1 MQQLAER
8 HQRFQAAVRQGWKHL
23 IRSARPHR
31 ARRRLDRAGQP
42 QIDPVALTM
51 LAVNRL
57 GPATVRTATQ
67 GRALVIAVPDART
80 AEIFRAALQEMQ
92 KTRRTDRL
100 VDVVVAA
107 EPARRGDAH
116 SNFSTGFIRSDD
128 QKAAQSVLVTTP
140 TERWWKRAR

>member
-23 IRSARPHR
+23 ISTTRPGRTRQRPDR
-31 ARRRLDRAGQP
+31 ARQAA
-42 QIDPVALTM
+42 IDPVALTM

-67 GRALVIAVPDART
+67 GRALVIAVPDAHT
-80 AEIFRAALQEMQ
+80 AEIFRAALREMQ

-107 EPARRGDAH
+107 EPAAHRLGRDA
-116 SNFSTGFIRSDD
+116 SE
-128 QKAAQSVLVTTP
+128 A
-140 TERWWKRAR
+140 

>member
-23 IRSARPHR
+23 ISTARPRR
-31 ARRRLDRAGQP
+31 ARQRPARSRQTA
-42 QIDPVALTM
+42 IDPVALTM

-67 GRALVIAVPDART
+67 GRALVVAVPDAHT

-107 EPARRGDAH
+107 EPDARRLDHDA
-116 SNFSTGFIRSDD
+116 GE
-128 QKAAQSVLVTTP
+128 A
-140 TERWWKRAR
+140 

>member
-23 IRSARPHR
+23 IRTARPRR
-31 ARRRLDRAGQP
+31 AQQGTGRAGQP
-42 QIDPVALTM
+42 AIDLVALTM

-67 GRALVIAVPDART
+67 GRALVIAVPDAHT

-107 EPARRGDAH
+107 EPVARRLSRRDA
-116 SNFSTGFIRSDD
+116 GE
-128 QKAAQSVLVTTP
+128 A
-140 TERWWKRAR
+140 

>member
-23 IRSARPHR
+23 ISTARPRRARQRRKSAR
-31 ARRRLDRAGQP
+31 QP
-42 QIDPVALTM
+42 AIDPVALTM

-67 GRALVIAVPDART
+67 GRALVIAVPDAYT

-107 EPARRGDAH
+107 EPAARRLGRDA
-116 SNFSTGFIRSDD
+116 GE
-128 QKAAQSVLVTTP
+128 A
-140 TERWWKRAR
+140 